1 MGQMTISRERRGYLR
16 NANYK
21 VGERKLY
28 SRLSPLRYHFAV
40 NQGLTIAHEYQFPPY
55 YYSDVLTNNIFLE
68 KNKRTWGSHLWS
80 DCVPFWRGVVVGTRL
95 DLNKR
100 RELTT
105 ARLME
110 MGLSLHVVGRTPEM
124 QNKALN
130 TSIQKVFYLKKC

>member
-55 YYSDVLTNNIFLE
+55 YYSDVLTTIF
-68 KNKRTWGSHLWS
+68 
-80 DCVPFWRGVVVGTRL
+80 FWRKTKELGAPTSGVTVSHSG
-95 DLNKR
+95 
-100 RELTT
+100 E
-105 ARLME
+105 
-110 MGLSLHVVGRTPEM
+110 G
-124 QNKALN
+124 
-130 TSIQKVFYLKKC
+130 